1 MRTAYR
7 AHVLADV
14 GEELDRR
21 LLMEVKMIGLYIF
34 GVFILAG
41 LVTLIVVKARW
52 ARQASRVAARYSD
65 ANR

>member
-1 MRTAYR
+1 
-7 AHVLADV
+7 VLADV

-21 LLMEVKMIGLYIF
+21 LLMEVNMIGLYIF
-34 GVFILAG
+34 GVVILAG

-52 ARQASRVAARYSD
+52 ARQASRTAARYNS